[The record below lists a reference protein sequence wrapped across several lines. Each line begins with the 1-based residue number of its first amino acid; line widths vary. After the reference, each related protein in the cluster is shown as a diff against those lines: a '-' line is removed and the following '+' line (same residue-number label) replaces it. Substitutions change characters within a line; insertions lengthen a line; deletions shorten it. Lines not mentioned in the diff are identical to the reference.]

1 LAKRKPKF
9 SKGTYF
15 DYPALFLTL
24 FLALFGLMMIYS
36 TSSYMA
42 NVDYGDAAYY
52 LKRQFIFMV
61 IGLFFMYLL
70 SRYRYQRFKKFA
82 LFIVGAQ
89 ILLLILVL
97 IIGTTTNGSTRW
109 IYIGPIGFQPSEL
122 AKLTLII
129 YTAAICSERPEL
141 TKSFK
146 GFGILM
152 IVPAILCGLIV
163 KENLSTAIICAGI
176 VVCIWFVATTKPM
189 LIVPI
194 VILGILVVIIF
205 INLKGYRSA
214 RIDAW
219 LHPETAENGYQTM
232 QALYAIGSGGVFGRG
247 LGQSIQ
253 KMGYIPFA
261 QNDMIFSVVCEELG
275 LVGAIGLLAVFLM
288 LLWRFKFIADGAPDK
303 FGAFIVIGVLSHIGI
318 QVLINVAVV
327 TNVFPNTG
335 VPLPFISY
343 GGSSLTFL
351 LLEIGIALSVSRQ
364 IKPTSIQEQEKMEAL
379 G

>member
-1 LAKRKPKF
+1 MAVRKPKF

-15 DYPALFLTL
+15 DYPTLFLTL
-24 FLALFGLMMIYS
+24 FLALFGLVMIYS

-42 NVDYGDAAYY
+42 NIEYGDGAYY
-52 LKRQFIFMV
+52 FKRQFIFML
-61 IGLFFMYLL
+61 IGLVFMYLL
-70 SRYRYQRFKKFA
+70 SRYRYQRFKRFA
-82 LFIVGAQ
+82 LLIAILQIV
-89 ILLLILVL
+89 LLVLVL
-97 IIGTTTNGSTRW
+97 IVGTSVNGSTRW
-109 IYIGPIGFQPSEL
+109 IYIGPIGFQPSEI

-129 YTAAICSERPEL
+129 YSAAMCSDHPEL
-141 TKSFK
+141 TKNLK

-152 IVPAILCGLIV
+152 IIPAIVCGLIV
-163 KENLSTAIICAGI
+163 KDNLSTAIICAGI
-176 VVCIWFVATTKPM
+176 VVCVWFIATTRPT

-194 VILGILVVIIF
+194 VILGILAVILF
-205 INLKGYRSA
+205 ISLKGHTSA
-214 RIDAW
+214 RIEAW
-219 LHPETAENGYQTM
+219 LNPETTENGYQTM
-232 QALYAIGSGGVFGRG
+232 QALYAIGSGGMFGRG

-275 LVGAIGLLAVFLM
+275 IVGAVGLLAVFVM
-288 LLWRFKFIADGAPDK
+288 LLWRFRFIAEGAPDK

-318 QVLINVAVV
+318 QVVINVAVV
-327 TNVFPNTG
+327 TNVVPNTG

-364 IKPTSIQEQEKMEAL
+364 IKPTSVQEQEKLEAM

>member
-1 LAKRKPKF
+1 MAGRKPKF

-15 DYPALFLTL
+15 DYPTLFLTL
-24 FLALFGLMMIYS
+24 FLALFGLIMIYS

-42 NVDYGDAAYY
+42 NIDYGDGAYY
-52 LKRQFIFMV
+52 FKRQFIFMV
-61 IGLFFMYLL
+61 AGLVFMFLL

-82 LFIVGAQ
+82 LLIVAVQ
-89 ILLLILVL
+89 LILLVLVL
-97 IIGTTTNGSTRW
+97 IIGDSVNGSTRW
-109 IYIGPIGFQPSEL
+109 IYIGPIGFQPSEI

-129 YTAAICSERPEL
+129 FTSAMCSDHPEL
-141 TKSFK
+141 TKSLK
-146 GFGILM
+146 GFCILM
-152 IVPAILCGLIV
+152 IAPAIICGLIV
-163 KENLSTAIICAGI
+163 KENLSTAVICIGI
-176 VVCIWFVATTKPM
+176 VVCIWFVATTKPW
-189 LIVPI
+189 LIAPI
-194 VILGILVVIIF
+194 IAVGFLAGVLLIMM
-205 INLKGYRSA
+205 KGYRGA
-214 RIDAW
+214 RIEAW

-275 LVGAIGLLAVFLM
+275 IVGAVGLLAVFVM
-288 LLWRFKFIADGAPDK
+288 LLWRFKFIAEGAPDK

-318 QVLINVAVV
+318 QVIINVAVV

-364 IKPTSIQEQEKMEAL
+364 IKPTSVQEQEKLEAM

>member
-1 LAKRKPKF
+1 MAKRKPKF

-194 VILGILVVIIF
+194 VILGILAVIIF